1 MFTFEFDAKVRNG
14 IIKIPDEFKKKI
26 GSRVKVIIVSKEENE
41 KKAVSSF
48 NSIKLKT
55 KEFKFDR
62 DAANER

>member
-1 MFTFEFDAKVRNG
+1 M
-14 IIKIPDEFKKKI
+14 KKI

-41 KKAVSSF
+41 KKAVPSF

-55 KEFKFDR
+55 KEFKFNR